1 MLFGAIKGKIGH
13 KWINL
18 IGLLDSGDQSH
29 SYKRWSS
36 AIFTENDDDFRAGAI
51 ARYYIGASKIIKETL
66 FKNTNPSKSPQTR
79 PLNVYSPTSK
89 LQNPPVRARSQIHAA
104 LIISL
109 H

>member
-51 ARYYIGASKIIKETL
+51 ARYYIGASKIIKETH
-66 FKNTNPSKSPQTR
+66 FSKTPTR
-79 PLNVYSPTSK
+79 
-89 LQNPPVRARSQIHAA
+89 QNPLKHVPWMYTPPLLSSKTLPLEHA
-104 LIISL
+104 LKYMPP
-109 H
+109 